1 MRDDNIK
8 AKVTINVE
16 ILSKKH
22 IKSDNIVTQ
31 QIQML
36 ELMRGV
42 LRTIGLVQK
51 DARFTRKQQ
60 EREVRTLELWR
71 V

>member
-1 MRDDNIK
+1 MRDDIK
-8 AKVTINVE
+8 AKVTINEV

-22 IKSDNIVTQ
+22 IKSDDIVTQ

-36 ELMRGV
+36 ELMGGV
-42 LRTIGLVQK
+42 LRTIRLVRK
-51 DARFTRKQQ
+51 DPRFTRKQH
-60 EREVRTLELWR
+60 EREIRALEIWR